1 MTPVTG
7 DLLGASSLLA
17 ALLGLL
23 YGAWYPEITAA
34 ARTSIPDHDATTL
47 VKATTATLRTRALPL
62 VVVAAVLAV
71 ILAPPAVSVVV
82 RTVQHLVGIRHGG
95 GYDAVQACFVAV
107 FGVVVMLLVMVTTA
121 ALRVRAQ
128 LLKLQKVAD

>member
-1 MTPVTG
+1 LTPVTG

-23 YGAWYPEITAA
+23 YGAWSPEITAA
-34 ARTSIPDHDATTL
+34 AQSTIPDHDATKL
-47 VKATTATLRTRALPL
+47 VNATTATLRTRALPL
-62 VVVAAVLAV
+62 VGVAAVLAV

-82 RTVQHLVGIRHGG
+82 RTVQHLIGVRHGG

-107 FGVVVMLLVMVTTA
+107 FAVVVMLLVMVSTA
-121 ALRVRAQ
+121 ALRVRAH
-128 LLKLQKVAD
+128 LLKLKQVSD

>member
-1 MTPVTG
+1 LTPVTG

-34 ARTSIPDHDATTL
+34 SRTTIPGHDAAGL
-47 VKATTATLRTRALPL
+47 VKATAATLRTRALPL
-62 VVVAAVLAV
+62 VAVAGVLTA

-82 RTVQHLVGIRHGG
+82 RTAQHLVGVRHGG

-107 FGVVVMLLVMVTTA
+107 FAVIAMLLVMVSTA

-128 LLKLQKVAD
+128 LHKLQKVAD